1 MKNQMREERQR
12 VMYSY
17 ISQWKE
23 SGLSQKQYCLEN
35 KISSSNFFYWY
46 KKYRKQN
53 NPVTGFIPVH
63 VHQRSEKPS
72 DVLEIIYPN
81 GVRVQISG
89 AAHPSVIG
97 ELIRMF

>member
-1 MKNQMREERQR
+1 MREERQR

-17 ISQWKE
+17 ITQWKE
-23 SGLSQKQYCLEN
+23 SGLSQKRFCLEN

-53 NPVTGFIPVH
+53 NRVSGFIPVR
-63 VHQRSEKPS
+63 VHQRSEKPY

-81 GVRVQISG
+81 GVRLQLSA
-89 AAHPSVIG
+89 AAHPSIIG